1 MLTKK
6 AKLGAPTE
14 AQRVFHHT
22 MHEACN
28 AAKLLNKA
36 YRLGDIPAHKK
47 EAFFNVLERMAP
59 QLAKHRRVVWERLG
73 KLQNRR
79 KYVKDKSCGK
89 RPLKGSVHLTDT
101 TSPVQPND
109 PSTIA
114 SRPSAALGRPPS
126 AATGRQD
133 INMAAPAR
141 PVSAKTAATR
151 KSRPSAAL
159 GRPPS
164 AATGRQ
170 DIDMAPPARPVS
182 AKTAATRKSRPS
194 AALGRLP
201 FAATG
206 RQDPSASVG
215 MPSSATTEDKLHTVL
230 NREGVLLGETVLLH
244 QRDDVY
250 AEFILTKKSKG
261 IQDDPVNELPENS
274 GSTLKFGDLAKGQM
288 FVWKLENVV
297 SKEPVV
303 SKPDSSDIA
312 TTNTSKAP
320 VKRSKLVVMEW
331 GNG

>member
-22 MHEACN
+22 MHEVCN
-28 AAKLLNKA
+28 AAKLLNKT

-89 RPLKGSVHLTDT
+89 PPLKGSVHLTDP

-133 INMAAPAR
+133 IDMAPPAR
-141 PVSAKTAATR
+141 PVSAETAATR

-159 GRPPS
+159 GRQPS
-164 AATGRQ
+164 
-170 DIDMAPPARPVS
+170 
-182 AKTAATRKSRPS
+182 
-194 AALGRLP
+194 
-201 FAATG
+201 AATG

-250 AEFILTKKSKG
+250 AEFILKK
-261 IQDDPVNELPENS
+261 
-274 GSTLKFGDLAKGQM
+274 
-288 FVWKLENVV
+288 
-297 SKEPVV
+297 KEQGH
-303 SKPDSSDIA
+303 S
-312 TTNTSKAP
+312 
-320 VKRSKLVVMEW
+320 R
-331 GNG
+331 